1 MEYKKTIKTA
11 GELREL
17 ARLDPKGAFSFINK
31 NIPLWNEFVNS
42 DPFDSADVL
51 EELEPQE
58 AAILIESLQAISA
71 INLKGDENGVKHI
84 RMTKIK
90 LDTKLFEKVSS
101 EEMLKHGKAPDSN
114 QN

>member
-1 MEYKKTIKTA
+1 MEDKKTIKTA

-51 EELEPQE
+51 EELELKE
-58 AAILIESLQAISA
+58 AAILIESLQASSA
-71 INLKGDENGVKHI
+71 INLFSHLRPRAVIGIMEYIVVQHI
-84 RMTKIK
+84 
-90 LDTKLFEKVSS
+90 
-101 EEMLKHGKAPDSN
+101 N
-114 QN
+114 